1 VPDDLTPQPPPDQPR
16 IGVDEWV
23 ASVEDKRERYRGPIG
38 WVRRAWDTAPPAAR
52 LLVFLVPAAIFPLVT
67 TEGNLFR
74 YGLITLI
81 YALLAL
87 GLNITVGF
95 AGLLDLGYIA
105 FFGFGAYT
113 YGFLASAHS
122 GHHWPAELA
131 IPVAILI
138 AALAGLFLGLPSRRL
153 LGDYLAIV
161 TLFFGQ
167 AFVVFVNNA
176 NRINF
181 PFLGHT
187 DLTGGANGLD
197 SIDPLNVFGW
207 KVNTTKD
214 FYFFT
219 LGAFALVMVLLYFV
233 NESRTGRAWR
243 ALREDPLAAEVMSMP
258 VNRLKLM
265 AFVFGAGIAGF
276 AGSIYGAVQTGAF
289 PGDFDVG
296 LLITVYAI
304 VILGGAGSLAGV
316 VIGALIVNGVPELL
330 RDPNEAEW
338 VFYTAVVLLIV
349 TRIRPWRRLAVVAG
363 GALALGFALHAI
375 ADAAWPRWTDGH
387 PGEGALAHWVGHW
400 MLLPSHPTQIANVAY
415 ALLIAA
421 ILALTLV
428 RGWWRTGL
436 MIPTVWLGAFVWENL
451 LVEQTAGATRFL
463 LLGALLVVLMNARP
477 QGLFGTARVEI
488 A

>member
-1 VPDDLTPQPPPDQPR
+1 MAEELRPDQPR

-23 ASVEDKRERYRGPIG
+23 ASVEERREQYRGPVG
-38 WVRRAWDTAPPAAR
+38 RLRRAWDEAPVGAR
-52 LLVFLVPAAIFPLVT
+52 LLTFVVPAAIFPLVT

-87 GLNITVGF
+87 GLNLVVGF

-113 YGFLASAHS
+113 YGFLASGHS
-122 GHHWPAELA
+122 GRHWPAEA
-131 IPVAILI
+131 AVPVAIAV
-138 AALAGLFLGLPSRRL
+138 AAVVGLLVGLPSRRL

-176 NRINF
+176 NRIDF
-181 PFLGHT
+181 PLIGHT
-187 DLTGGANGLD
+187 DLTGGSNGLD
-197 SIDPLNVFGW
+197 NIDPLDVFGW
-207 KVNTTKD
+207 KVSTTKE
-214 FYFFT
+214 YYWFT
-219 LGAFALVMVLLYFV
+219 LGAFALVMMLLYFA

-258 VNRLKLM
+258 VNRLKLL
-265 AFVFGAGIAGF
+265 AFVFGAATAGF
-276 AGSIYGAVQTGAF
+276 AGAIYGAVQTGAF

-296 LLITVYAI
+296 LLITIYAI
-304 VILGGAGSLAGV
+304 VILGGAGSLAGIIV
-316 VIGALIVNGVPELL
+316 GAIIVNGVPELL

-338 VFYTAVVLLIV
+338 VFYTALVLLV
-349 TRIRPWRRLAVVAG
+349 LVRVRPWQRLALVVAG
-363 GALALGFALHAI
+363 TLALGFALHAL
-375 ADAAWPRWTDGH
+375 ADAAWPRWTAGT
-387 PGEGALAHWVGHW
+387 PGEGKLAHWISHW
-400 MLLPSHPTQIANVAY
+400 MLLPSHPTQIANWGYGLA
-415 ALLIAA
+415 IAA
-421 ILALTLV
+421 ILVLTLL
-428 RGWWRTGL
+428 RGWWRTIAL
-436 MIPTVWLGAFVWENL
+436 IPAIYLGAFAWENL

>member
-1 VPDDLTPQPPPDQPR
+1 MADLTPPPDQPR

-23 ASVEDKRERYRGPIG
+23 ASVEERREQYRGPVG
-38 WVRRAWDTAPPAAR
+38 WVRRGWDMAPPWAR
-52 LLVFLVPAAIFPLVT
+52 LLVFVVPAAIFPLVT

-74 YGLITLI
+74 YGLITLL
-81 YALLAL
+81 YALLGL
-87 GLNITVGF
+87 GLNVTVGF

-113 YGFLASAHS
+113 YGFLASGHS
-122 GHHWPAELA
+122 GRHWAAELA
-131 IPVAILI
+131 IPVAILV
-138 AALAGLFLGLPSRRL
+138 AAFVGLIVGFPSRRL
-153 LGDYLAIV
+153 VGDYLAIV

-176 NRINF
+176 NRIDF
-181 PFLGHT
+181 PFIGHT

-197 SIDPLNVFGW
+197 NIDPLNFFGW
-207 KVNTTKD
+207 LVNTTKE
-214 FYFFT
+214 YYWFT
-219 LGAFALVMVLLYFV
+219 LGAFVLVMVLLYFIS
-233 NESRTGRAWR
+233 ESRTGRAWK

-258 VNRLKLM
+258 VNRLKLL
-265 AFVFGAGIAGF
+265 AFVFGAGVAGF
-276 AGSIYGAVQTGAF
+276 AGAIYGSVQTGAF

-316 VIGALIVNGVPELL
+316 LVGALIVNGVPELL

-338 VFYTAVVLLIV
+338 VFYSAVVLLV
-349 TRIRPWRRLAVVAG
+349 LTKIRPWQRLAVVVG
-363 GALALGFALHAI
+363 GTIGLGFALHAI
-375 ADAAWPRWTDGH
+375 ADAASPRWTAGA
-387 PGEGALAHWVGHW
+387 PNEGALAHWVSHW
-400 MLLPSHPTQIANVAY
+400 MLLPTDATQIANWAY

-421 ILALTLV
+421 ILVLTLLH
-428 RGWWRTGL
+428 GWWRTIV
-436 MIPTVWLGAFVWENL
+436 MIPTIWLAAFVWENL

-488 A
+488 I

>member
-1 VPDDLTPQPPPDQPR
+1 VPDELTPAPPPDQPR

-23 ASVEDKRERYRGPIG
+23 ASVEERRERYRGPVG
-38 WVRRAWDTAPPAAR
+38 RLRRAWDELPVGGR
-52 LLVFLVPAAIFPLVT
+52 LLVFLVPAAIFPFVT
-67 TEGNLFR
+67 SGGNLFR

-81 YALLAL
+81 YGLLAL
-87 GLNITVGF
+87 GLNIVVGF

-105 FFGFGAYT
+105 FFGFGAYM
-113 YGFLASAHS
+113 YGILASGHS
-122 GHHWPAELA
+122 GRHWPAEAA
-131 IPVAILI
+131 IPVVIV
-138 AALAGLFLGLPSRRL
+138 AGGVLGLLLGLPSRRL

-176 NRINF
+176 NRIDF
-181 PFLGHT
+181 PFAGHV

-197 SIDPLNVFGW
+197 NIDPLDVFGW
-207 KVNTTKD
+207 KVDTTRD
-214 FYFFT
+214 YYFFT
-219 LGAFALVMVLLYFV
+219 LGAFALVMMLLYFV

-258 VNRLKLM
+258 VNRLKLL
-265 AFVFGAGIAGF
+265 AFVFGAATAGF

-296 LLITVYAI
+296 LLITIYAI
-304 VILGGAGSLAGV
+304 VILGGAGSLAGIV
-316 VIGALIVNGVPELL
+316 VGAIVVNGVPELL
-330 RDPNEAEW
+330 RDPNQAEW
-338 VFYTAVVLLIV
+338 VFYTAIALVVV
-349 TRIRPWRRLAVVAG
+349 ARIRPWPRLVSVV
-363 GALALGFALHAI
+363 GATIGLGFAVHAI
-375 ADAAWPRWTDGH
+375 ADAAWPRWTAGQ
-387 PGEGALAHWVGHW
+387 PGEGALAHGVDSW
-400 MLLPSHPTQIANVAY
+400 MLLPSHPTQVANFAFGI
-415 ALLIAA
+415 LIAA
-421 ILALTLV
+421 ILALTLL
-428 RGWWRTGL
+428 RGIWRTL
-436 MIPTVWLGAFVWENL
+436 ALVPTIYLGAFAWENL

>member
-1 VPDDLTPQPPPDQPR
+1 V
-16 IGVDEWV
+16 I
-23 ASVEDKRERYRGPIG
+23 
-38 WVRRAWDTAPPAAR
+38 
-52 LLVFLVPAAIFPLVT
+52 PAAIFPLVT

-74 YGLITLI
+74 YGLITLL
-81 YALLAL
+81 YALLGL
-87 GLNITVGF
+87 GLNVTVGF

-113 YGFLASAHS
+113 YGFLASGHS
-122 GHHWPAELA
+122 GRHWPAELA
-131 IPVAILI
+131 IPVAILV
-138 AALAGLFLGLPSRRL
+138 AALVGLIVGFPSRRL
-153 LGDYLAIV
+153 VGDYLAIV

-176 NRINF
+176 NRIDF
-181 PFLGHT
+181 PFIGHT

-197 SIDPLNVFGW
+197 NIDPLNVFGW
-207 KVNTTKD
+207 LVNTTKE
-214 FYFFT
+214 YYWFT
-219 LGAFALVMVLLYFV
+219 LGAFVLVMVLLYFIS
-233 NESRTGRAWR
+233 ESRTGRAWK

-258 VNRLKLM
+258 VNRLKLL
-265 AFVFGAGIAGF
+265 AFVFGAGVAGF
-276 AGSIYGAVQTGAF
+276 AGAIYGSVQTGAF

-316 VIGALIVNGVPELL
+316 LVGALIVNGVPELL

-338 VFYTAVVLLIV
+338 VFYSAVVLLV
-349 TRIRPWRRLAVVAG
+349 LTKIRPWQRLAVLVG
-363 GALALGFALHAI
+363 GTIGLGFALHAI
-375 ADAAWPRWTDGH
+375 ADAAAPRWTAGA
-387 PGEGALAHWVGHW
+387 PNEGALAHWVSHW
-400 MLLPSHPTQIANVAY
+400 ILLPTNATQIANWAY

-421 ILALTLV
+421 ILVLTLLH
-428 RGWWRTGL
+428 GWWRTIV
-436 MIPTVWLGAFVWENL
+436 MIPTIWLAAFVWENL

-488 A
+488 I

>member
-1 VPDDLTPQPPPDQPR
+1 VAGLTPPPDQPR

-23 ASVEDKRERYRGPIG
+23 SSVEDRREQYRGPVG
-38 WVRRAWDTAPPAAR
+38 WLRRGWDQAPPWAR
-52 LLVFLVPAAIFPLVT
+52 LLVFVIPAAIFPLVT

-74 YGLITLI
+74 YGLITLL
-81 YALLAL
+81 YALLGL
-87 GLNITVGF
+87 GLNVTVGF

-113 YGFLASAHS
+113 YGFLASGHS
-122 GHHWPAELA
+122 GRHWPAELA
-131 IPVAILI
+131 IPVAILV
-138 AALAGLFLGLPSRRL
+138 AALVGLIVGFPSRRL
-153 LGDYLAIV
+153 VGDYLAIV

-176 NRINF
+176 NRIDF
-181 PFLGHT
+181 PFIGHT

-197 SIDPLNVFGW
+197 NIDPLNVFGW
-207 KVNTTKD
+207 LVNTTKE
-214 FYFFT
+214 YYWFT
-219 LGAFALVMVLLYFV
+219 LGAFVLVMVLLYFIS
-233 NESRTGRAWR
+233 ESRTGRAWK

-258 VNRLKLM
+258 VNRLKLL
-265 AFVFGAGIAGF
+265 AFVFGAGVAGF
-276 AGSIYGAVQTGAF
+276 AGAIYGSVQTGAF

-316 VIGALIVNGVPELL
+316 LVGALIVNGVPELL

-338 VFYTAVVLLIV
+338 VFYSAVILLVL
-349 TRIRPWRRLAVVAG
+349 TKIRPWQRLAVVVG
-363 GALALGFALHAI
+363 GTIGLGFALHAI
-375 ADAAWPRWTDGH
+375 ADAASPRWTAGA
-387 PGEGALAHWVGHW
+387 PNEGALAHWVSHW
-400 MLLPSHPTQIANVAY
+400 MLLPTNATQIANWAY

-421 ILALTLV
+421 ILVLTLLH
-428 RGWWRTGL
+428 GWWRTIV
-436 MIPTVWLGAFVWENL
+436 MIPTIWLAAFVWENL

-488 A
+488 I